1 MSCAGIF
8 SGATVSCADPL
19 AVGIEQRLF
28 LANLED
34 VASFNM
40 DSTETNMCTSITM
53 ETGKTFF
60 EFEGLKQS
68 ISCQSEFVPKNYSTA
83 YKHIVDFSCFDVSAS
98 QRRNLEAM
106 VFQPQVAITFG
117 PNDSSL
123 GNGAFEIHGINAGLE
138 VVTNIRIP
146 ADNETGGAYRIQLAT
161 PDAGGIESALPSVF
175 WTDPSSGTYATA
187 LTALVAL
194 KS

>member
-1 MSCAGIF
+1 MSCSGIF
-8 SGATVSCADPL
+8 SGSLVSCSDPL

-34 VASFNM
+34 VASFTF
-40 DSTETNMCTSITM
+40 DSTDSNMVTAITM

-68 ISCQSEFVPKNYSTA
+68 ISCQSEFLPKPFSTA
-83 YKHIVDFSCFDVSAS
+83 YRHQIDFSCFDVSAS

-161 PDAGGIESALPSVF
+161 PDAGGIESQLPTVF
-175 WTDPSSGTYATA
+175 FNTDYATT

>member
-1 MSCAGIF
+1 MACSGLFLGSSISC
-8 SGATVSCADPL
+8 SDPL

-34 VASFNM
+34 VASFTF
-40 DSTETNMCTSITM
+40 DGTETNMVTAITM
-53 ETGKTFF
+53 KATKTFF

-68 ISCQSEFVPKNYSTA
+68 ISTQSEYMPKPYSVG
-83 YKHIVDFSCFDVSAS
+83 YKHTVDFSVMDVSAS

-106 VFQPQVAITFG
+106 AFQPQVAIAYG

-123 GNGAFEIHGINAGLE
+123 GNGAFEILGINAGLE
-138 VVTNIRIP
+138 VITNIRIP

-161 PDAGGIESALPSVF
+161 PDAGGIESQLPSVF
-175 WTDPSSGTYATA
+175 FSTDYATTLA
-187 LTALVAL
+187 ALVAL

>member
-8 SGATVSCADPL
+8 EGATVSCADPL

-34 VASFNM
+34 VASFTF
-40 DSTETNMCTSITM
+40 DGTETNMVTAITM
-53 ETGKTFF
+53 ESGKKFF

-68 ISCQSEFVPKNYSTA
+68 ISTQSEYTPKPYSVG
-83 YKHIVDFSCFDVSAS
+83 YKHTVDFSVFNVTAS

-106 VFQPQVAITFG
+106 AFQPQVAIAYG

-123 GNGAFEIHGINAGLE
+123 GNGAFEILGINAGLE
-138 VVTNIRIP
+138 IVTNIRIP

-161 PDAGGIESALPSVF
+161 PDAGGIESQLPSVF
-175 WTDPSSGTYATA
+175 FVSPDYATT
-187 LTALVAL
+187 LTALLAL
-194 KS
+194 KV

>member
-8 SGATVSCADPL
+8 SGATVSCSDPL

-34 VASFNM
+34 IASFNF
-40 DSTETNMCTSITM
+40 DVTDTNMVTSITM
-53 ETGKTFF
+53 KATKTFF

-68 ISCQSEFVPKNYSTA
+68 ISTQSEYMPKPYSVG
-83 YKHIVDFSCFDVSAS
+83 YKHTVDFSVFNVTAE

-106 VFQPQVAITFG
+106 AFQPQVAIAYG

-123 GNGAFEIHGINAGLE
+123 GNGAFEILGINAGLE
-138 VVTNIRIP
+138 IITNIRIP

-161 PDAGGIESALPSVF
+161 PDAGGIESQLPSVF
-175 WTDPSSGTYATA
+175 WSTDYATT
-187 LTALVAL
+187 LTALEAL
-194 KS
+194 KV

>member
-1 MSCAGIF
+1 MSCAGLFLGSSI
-8 SGATVSCADPL
+8 SCSDPL

-34 VASFNM
+34 VASFTF
-40 DSTETNMCTSITM
+40 DGTETNMVTAITM
-53 ETGKTFF
+53 KATKKFF

-68 ISCQSEFVPKNYSTA
+68 ISTQSEYMPKPYSVG
-83 YKHIVDFSCFDVSAS
+83 YKHTVDFSVFSVTAE

-106 VFQPQVAITFG
+106 AFQPTVAIAYG

-123 GNGAFEIHGINAGLE
+123 GNGAFEILGINAGLE
-138 VVTNIRIP
+138 IVTNIRIP

-161 PDAGGIESALPSVF
+161 PDAGGIESQLPSVF
-175 WTDPSSGTYATA
+175 WSTDYATT
-187 LTALVAL
+187 LTALEAL
-194 KS
+194 KV

>member
-8 SGATVSCADPL
+8 SGATVSCSDPL

-34 VASFNM
+34 IALFTFDGTN
-40 DSTETNMCTSITM
+40 TNMVTAITM
-53 ETGKTFF
+53 ESGKKFF

-68 ISCQSEFVPKNYSTA
+68 ISTQSEYLPRPYSVG
-83 YKHIVDFSCFDVSAS
+83 YKHQCDFSVFDVSAE

-106 VFQPQVAITFG
+106 AFQPQVAIAYG

-123 GNGAFEIHGINAGLE
+123 GNGAFEILGINAGLE
-138 VVTNIRIP
+138 IITNIRIP

-161 PDAGGIESALPSVF
+161 PDAGGIESQLPSVF
-175 WTDPSSGTYATA
+175 WSTDYATT
-187 LTALVAL
+187 LTALEAL
-194 KS
+194 KV

>member
-8 SGATVSCADPL
+8 EGATVSCADPL

-34 VASFNM
+34 VASFTYDNT
-40 DSTETNMCTSITM
+40 DDNLITAISM
-53 ETGKTFF
+53 ESGKTFF

-68 ISCQSEFVPKNYSTA
+68 ISFQEEFVPKPFSTA
-83 YKHIVDFSCFDVSAS
+83 YKLTVDFSVFDVSAS

-106 VFQPQVAITFG
+106 VFQPQVAILFG

-123 GNGAFEIHGINAGLE
+123 GNGFCNVLGVNAGLD
-138 VVTNIRIP
+138 VITSIRIP
-146 ADNETGGAYRIQLAT
+146 ADNETGAAYRVQLAT
-161 PDAGGIESALPSVF
+161 PDAGGIENGYSKPMFV
-175 WTDPSSGTYATA
+175 TDYAATLA
-187 LTALVAL
+187 AVVAL

>member
-8 SGATVSCADPL
+8 EGATVSCADPL

-34 VASFNM
+34 VASFTYDNT
-40 DSTETNMCTSITM
+40 DDNLITAIAM
-53 ETGKTFF
+53 ESGKTFF

-68 ISCQSEFVPKNYSTA
+68 ISFQEEFVPKPFSTA
-83 YKHIVDFSCFDVSAS
+83 YKLTVDFSVFDVSAS

-106 VFQPQVAITFG
+106 VFQPQVAILFG

-123 GNGAFEIHGINAGLE
+123 GNGFCNVLGVNAGLD
-138 VVTNIRIP
+138 VITSIRIP
-146 ADNETGGAYRIQLAT
+146 ADNETGAAYRVQLAT
-161 PDAGGIESALPSVF
+161 PDAGGIENGYSKPMFV
-175 WTDPSSGTYATA
+175 TDYASTLA
-187 LTALVAL
+187 AVVAL

>member
-8 SGATVSCADPL
+8 SGGTVSCSDPL

-34 VASFNM
+34 VAS
-40 DSTETNMCTSITM
+40 ITYDNTDNNLITAIAM
-53 ETGKTFF
+53 ESGKTFF

-68 ISCQSEFVPKNYSTA
+68 ISFQEEFVPKPFSTA
-83 YKHIVDFSCFDVSAS
+83 YKLTVDFSVFDVSAS

-106 VFQPQVAITFG
+106 VFQPQIAILFG

-123 GNGAFEIHGINAGLE
+123 GNGFCNVLGVNAGLD
-138 VVTNIRIP
+138 VITSIRIP

-161 PDAGGIESALPSVF
+161 PDAGGIENGYSKPMFV
-175 WTDPSSGTYATA
+175 TDYAATLA
-187 LTALVAL
+187 AVVAL

>member
-8 SGATVSCADPL
+8 EGATVSCADPL

-34 VASFNM
+34 VASFTYDNT
-40 DSTETNMCTSITM
+40 DDNLITAIAM
-53 ETGKTFF
+53 ESGKTFF

-68 ISCQSEFVPKNYSTA
+68 ISFQEEFVPKPFSTA
-83 YKHIVDFSCFDVSAS
+83 YKLTVDFSVFDVSAS

-106 VFQPQVAITFG
+106 VFQPQVAILFG

-123 GNGAFEIHGINAGLE
+123 GNGFCNVLGVNAGLD
-138 VVTNIRIP
+138 VITSIRIP
-146 ADNETGGAYRIQLAT
+146 ADNETGAAYRVQLAT
-161 PDAGGIESALPSVF
+161 PDAGGIENGYSKPMFV
-175 WTDPSSGTYATA
+175 TDYAATLA
-187 LTALVAL
+187 AVVAL

>member
-1 MSCAGIF
+1 MSCSGLF
-8 SGATVSCADPL
+8 SGSLVSCSDPL

-34 VASFNM
+34 VASFTFDGTDDNL
-40 DSTETNMCTSITM
+40 ITAIAM
-53 ETGKTFF
+53 ESGKTFF

-68 ISCQSEFVPKNYSTA
+68 ISFQEEFVPKPYSTA
-83 YKHIVDFSCFDVSAS
+83 YKLTVDFSVFDVSAS

-106 VFQPQVAITFG
+106 VFQPQVAILFG

-123 GNGAFEIHGINAGLE
+123 GNGFCNVLGVNAGLD
-138 VVTNIRIP
+138 VITSIRIP
-146 ADNETGGAYRIQLAT
+146 ADNETGGAYRVQLAT
-161 PDAGGIESALPSVF
+161 PDAGGIENGYSKPMFV
-175 WTDPSSGTYATA
+175 TDYAATLA
-187 LTALVAL
+187 AVVAL

>member
-8 SGATVSCADPL
+8 SGATVSCSDPL

-34 VASFNM
+34 VASFTF
-40 DSTETNMCTSITM
+40 DGTETNMVTAITM
-53 ETGKTFF
+53 KATKTFF

-68 ISCQSEFVPKNYSTA
+68 ISTQSEYMPKPYSVG
-83 YKHIVDFSCFDVSAS
+83 YKHTVDFSVFNVTAE

-106 VFQPQVAITFG
+106 AFQPQVAIAYG

-123 GNGAFEIHGINAGLE
+123 GNAAFEILGINAGLE
-138 VVTNIRIP
+138 IVTNIRIP

-161 PDAGGIESALPSVF
+161 PDAGGIESQLPSVF
-175 WTDPSSGTYATA
+175 WTDPSTGTYASA
-187 LTALVAL
+187 LTAIEALLV
-194 KS
+194 

>member
-1 MSCAGIF
+1 MACAGIF
-8 SGATVSCADPL
+8 SGATVSCTDPL
-19 AVGIEQRLF
+19 SVGLVQRLF

-40 DSTETNMCTSITM
+40 DSTDTNMCTSITM
-53 ETGKTFF
+53 ESGKTFF

-68 ISCQSEFVPKNYSTA
+68 ISCQSEYMPKPFSTA
-83 YKHIVDFSCFDVSAS
+83 YRHQIEFSCFDVSAS

-106 VFQPQVAITFG
+106 AFQPQVAITFG
-117 PNDSSL
+117 QNDTSF

-138 VVTNIRIP
+138 VVSNVRIP

-161 PDAGGIESALPSVF
+161 PDAGGIESQLPSVF
-175 WTDPSSGTYATA
+175 FNTSYTQTLTD
-187 LTALVAL
+187 LVAL

>member
-8 SGATVSCADPL
+8 SGATVSCSDPL

-34 VASFNM
+34 VASFTF
-40 DSTETNMCTSITM
+40 DGTETNMVTAITM
-53 ETGKTFF
+53 KATKTFF

-68 ISCQSEFVPKNYSTA
+68 ISTQSEYMPKPYSVG
-83 YKHIVDFSCFDVSAS
+83 YKHTVDFSVFNVTAE

-106 VFQPQVAITFG
+106 AFQPQVAIAYG

-123 GNGAFEIHGINAGLE
+123 GNAAFEILGINAGLE
-138 VVTNIRIP
+138 IVTNIRIP

-161 PDAGGIESALPSVF
+161 PDAGGIETQLPSVF
-175 WTDPSSGTYATA
+175 WTDPSTGTYASA
-187 LTALVAL
+187 LTAIEALLV
-194 KS
+194 

>member
-8 SGATVSCADPL
+8 EGATVSCADPL

-34 VASFNM
+34 VASFTFDNT
-40 DSTETNMCTSITM
+40 DDNLITAITM
-53 ETGKTFF
+53 ESGKTFF

-68 ISCQSEFVPKNYSTA
+68 ISFQEEFVPKPFSTA
-83 YKHIVDFSCFDVSAS
+83 YKLTVDFSVFDVSAS

-106 VFQPQVAITFG
+106 VFQPQVAILFG

-123 GNGAFEIHGINAGLE
+123 GNGFCNVLGVNAGLD
-138 VVTNIRIP
+138 VITSIRIP
-146 ADNETGGAYRIQLAT
+146 ADNETGGAYRVQLAT
-161 PDAGGIESALPSVF
+161 PDAGGIENAYSKPMFV
-175 WTDPSSGTYATA
+175 TDYAATLA
-187 LTALVAL
+187 AVVAL

>member
-8 SGATVSCADPL
+8 EGATVSCASPL

-28 LANLED
+28 LANLDDIEEGGITKD
-34 VASFNM
+34 PSQSNLI
-40 DSTETNMCTSITM
+40 TGITM
-53 ETGKTFF
+53 KSGKTFF

-68 ISCQSEFVPKNYSTA
+68 ISFQEEFVPKPFSTA
-83 YKHIVDFSCFDVSAS
+83 YKLTVDFSVFDVSAS

-106 VFQPQVAITFG
+106 VFQPQIAILFG

-123 GNGAFEIHGINAGLE
+123 DNGFCNVLGVQAGLD
-138 VVTNIRIP
+138 VITSIRIP
-146 ADNETGGAYRIQLAT
+146 ADNETGGAYRVQLAT
-161 PDAGGIESALPSVF
+161 PDAGGIETNYSMPFFV
-175 WTDPSSGTYATA
+175 TDYATTLA
-187 LTALVAL
+187 AVVAL

>member
-8 SGATVSCADPL
+8 EGATVSCADPL

-34 VASFNM
+34 VASFTYDNT
-40 DSTETNMCTSITM
+40 DDNLITAIAM
-53 ETGKTFF
+53 ESGKTFF

-68 ISCQSEFVPKNYSTA
+68 ISFQEEFVPKPFSTA
-83 YKHIVDFSCFDVSAS
+83 YKLTVDFSVFDVSAS

-106 VFQPQVAITFG
+106 VFQPQVAILFG

-123 GNGAFEIHGINAGLE
+123 GNGFCNVLGVNAGLD
-138 VVTNIRIP
+138 VITSIRIP
-146 ADNETGGAYRIQLAT
+146 ADNETGAAYRVQLAT
-161 PDAGGIESALPSVF
+161 PDAGGIENGYSKPMLV
-175 WTDPSSGTYATA
+175 TDYAATLA
-187 LTALVAL
+187 AVVAL

>member
-1 MSCAGIF
+1 MGCAGIF
-8 SGATVSCADPL
+8 SGALQSCTDPL
-19 AVGIEQRLF
+19 SVGLVQRLF

-34 VASFNM
+34 VASFTF
-40 DSTETNMCTSITM
+40 DGTETNMVTGITM

-68 ISCQSEFVPKNYSTA
+68 ISCQSEYVPKPFSTA
-83 YKHIVDFSCFDVSAS
+83 YKHTVDFSIMDVSAS
-98 QRRNLEAM
+98 QRRNMEAM

-117 PNDSSL
+117 QNDSSL

-161 PDAGGIESALPSVF
+161 PDAGGIESQLPSVF
-175 WTDPSSGTYATA
+175 FSTDYATTLA
-187 LTALVAL
+187 ALVAL

>member
-8 SGATVSCADPL
+8 SGGTVSCSDPL

-28 LANLED
+28 LANLNDIEVGGIAFD
-34 VASFNM
+34 TTDNNLI
-40 DSTETNMCTSITM
+40 TGITM
-53 ETGKTFF
+53 KSGKTFF

-68 ISCQSEFVPKNYSTA
+68 ISFQEEVQQKPFSTG
-83 YKHIVDFSCFDVSAS
+83 YKLTVDFSVFDVSAS

-106 VFQPQVAITFG
+106 VFQPQIAILFG

-123 GNGAFEIHGINAGLE
+123 SNGFCNVLGVDVGLD
-138 VVTNIRIP
+138 VITSIRIP
-146 ADNETGGAYRIQLAT
+146 ADNETGGAYRVQLAT
-161 PDAGGIESALPSVF
+161 PDAGGIETGYSKPMLV
-175 WTDPSSGTYATA
+175 TDYAATLA
-187 LTALVAL
+187 AVVAL

>member
-8 SGATVSCADPL
+8 EGATVSCADPL

-34 VASFNM
+34 VASFTF
-40 DSTETNMCTSITM
+40 DGTETNMVTAITM
-53 ETGKTFF
+53 KATKTFF

-68 ISCQSEFVPKNYSTA
+68 ISSQSEYLPRPYSVG
-83 YKHIVDFSCFDVSAS
+83 YKHQCDFSVFDVSAS

-106 VFQPQVAITFG
+106 AFQPQVAIAYG

-123 GNGAFEIHGINAGLE
+123 GNGAFEILGINAGLE
-138 VVTNIRIP
+138 IVTNIRIP

-161 PDAGGIESALPSVF
+161 PDAGGIETQLPSVF
-175 WTDPSSGTYATA
+175 WTDPSTGTYASA
-187 LTALVAL
+187 LTAIEAL
-194 KS
+194 KV

>member
-1 MSCAGIF
+1 MSCSGIF
-8 SGATVSCADPL
+8 SGSLVSCSDPL

-34 VASFNM
+34 VASFTF
-40 DSTETNMCTSITM
+40 DSTETNMVTGITM

-68 ISCQSEFVPKNYSTA
+68 ISCQSEFVPKPFSTA
-83 YKHIVDFSCFDVSAS
+83 YRHQIDFSCFDVSAS

-123 GNGAFEIHGINAGLE
+123 GNGAFE
-138 VVTNIRIP
+138 IP